1 MPGFRLSFSDETAL
15 PDFHFFL
22 FFGEDA
28 GMGAAASAP
37 STEFSVTSSEA
48 SARTTWK
55 WQNKNQWPKMFI
67 PDVFNS

>member
-48 SARTTWK
+48 SARTT
-55 WQNKNQWPKMFI
+55 
-67 PDVFNS
+67 